1 MGTRRATVLAVA
13 VAAALLGG
21 CADSPSPSPTPGGSV
36 SPSISSSGGLS
47 PSPGEM
53 TLTGQIVEG
62 VEAGCRLLDDYLLLP
77 GPGISR
83 DDIRAGLT
91 VTVRGRVERGMMT
104 TCQQGTPFIVTEV
117 L

>member
-1 MGTRRATVLAVA
+1 
-13 VAAALLGG
+13 
-21 CADSPSPSPTPGGSV
+21 
-36 SPSISSSGGLS
+36 
-47 PSPGEM
+47 M

-77 GPGISR
+77 GPGVSR
-83 DDIRAGLT
+83 DEIRAGLT
-91 VTVRGRVERGMMT
+91 VTVRVGKAQPGMMT

>member
-1 MGTRRATVLAVA
+1 M
-13 VAAALLGG
+13 
-21 CADSPSPSPTPGGSV
+21 SPST
-36 SPSISSSGGLS
+36 SPSG
-47 PSPGEM
+47 GEM

-77 GPGISR
+77 GPGVSR
-83 DDIRAGLT
+83 DEIRAGLT

>member
-1 MGTRRATVLAVA
+1 V
-13 VAAALLGG
+13 
-21 CADSPSPSPTPGGSV
+21 SPSASGLSPSDGVTPSGRPSV
-36 SPSISSSGGLS
+36 SPSGGS
-47 PSPGEM
+47 TAGEM

-77 GPGISR
+77 GPGVSR